1 MRSNSRPR
9 RLAAVPLAWAA
20 LVVAAF
26 YAENGEYLL
35 TKLTDF
41 LRFFRSA
48 LG

>member
-1 MRSNSRPR
+1 MRSNNRPR
-9 RLAAVPLAWAA
+9 WLVAVPLAWTA

-26 YAENGEYLL
+26 YAENGDYLL